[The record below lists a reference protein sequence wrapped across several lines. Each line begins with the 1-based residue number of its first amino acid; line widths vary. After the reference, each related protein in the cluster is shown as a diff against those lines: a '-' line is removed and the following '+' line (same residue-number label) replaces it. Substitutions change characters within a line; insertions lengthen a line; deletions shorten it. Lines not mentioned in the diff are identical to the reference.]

1 MPVAAHDPAP
11 YYADW
16 RDRYQLVGKIG
27 SGGFAE
33 VYEAYDVTL
42 EQPVALKIVP
52 DGRALSARIVR
63 EVEAAAALDHPNIVA
78 LYDWFTDDEGSVL
91 VWELVRGESLDE
103 LGHRLGDGDVVAVGV
118 ELLDALACAH
128 SQGII
133 HRDVKPQNVML
144 DDQGHVKVMDFGI
157 AHLMGSDTLTGDGDV
172 IGTIAYMS
180 PEQAAGRRVQ
190 PPSDVYSA
198 GMVLYELL
206 AGAHPLRG
214 DTPAETL
221 SNVAAARLP
230 SLATLRPDLP
240 DDLVTL
246 IDAACA
252 PRPAER
258 PTPSYVSQAFD
269 DLLRSGRLQ
278 TRRLQKAQRL
288 VRPLRRAG
296 EVAERAGGAA
306 LSAVT
311 AAVVL
316 GALPA
321 YPQSWTLPLIAI
333 GAAVWAVVPE
343 AGLAWLLGSL
353 AFPLFNVSLSVGATY
368 LVFAVALFLVARAR
382 PIAALWPAF
391 ALVLTPAYLT
401 LLAPAAAA
409 LLGRVRGP
417 LTAAWAGSGTVL
429 FLLLVRAPR
438 GPFTLEQPRLRLG
451 ESLAAAAD
459 PFTAAGRVS
468 VHLLATPTLLQAG
481 VWAALAAALAYAL
494 TCRRLEVRLWIWS
507 LSFAA
512 VFAVYRIVPVVVWDY
527 PASLWP
533 LVWSVALPAAVILLP
548 LVLTTGR
555 APEEGDD
562 GDLQEGEQEA

>member
-1 MPVAAHDPAP
+1 MSVAAQSPAP
-11 YYADW
+11 YYENW

-33 VYEAYDVTL
+33 VFEAYDLTL
-42 EQPVALKIVP
+42 EEPVALKIVP

-63 EVEAAAALDHPNIVA
+63 EVEAAASLDHPNIVA
-78 LYDWFTDDEGSVL
+78 LHDWFADDEGSIL
-91 VWELVRGESLDE
+91 VWELVRGDSLDK
-103 LGHRLGDGDVVAVGV
+103 LGHHLDDGDVVAIGV
-118 ELLDALACAH
+118 ELLDALAYAH
-128 SQGII
+128 SQGIV

-144 DDQGHVKVMDFGI
+144 DDGGHVKVMDFGI
-157 AHLMGSDTLTGDGDV
+157 AHLMDSDTLTGDGDV

-240 DDLVTL
+240 GELVTL

-258 PTPSYVSQAFD
+258 PTPSYLSEALD
-269 DLLRSGRLQ
+269 DLLRCGTLQ
-278 TRRLQKAQRL
+278 TRRLQKAQSL
-288 VRPLRRAG
+288 LRPLGRAA

-306 LSAVT
+306 LAAVTSAVT
-311 AAVVL
+311 L

-321 YPQSWTLPLIAI
+321 YPQSWTLPLVALT
-333 GAAVWAVVPE
+333 AAAWAVVPQ
-343 AGLAWLLGSL
+343 AGLAFLLGSL
-353 AFPLFNVSLSVGATY
+353 AFPLFNVSLSLGGAY
-368 LVFAVALFLVARAR
+368 LAFAVAVFLIARAR
-382 PIAALWPAF
+382 PITALWPAF
-391 ALVLTPAYLT
+391 ALVLLPAYLT

-409 LLGRVRGP
+409 LLGRIRGP
-417 LTAAWAGSGTVL
+417 FTAAWAGAGTVV

-438 GPFTLEQPRLRLG
+438 GPFTLEQPRWHVADG
-451 ESLAAAAD
+451 LAAAGD
-459 PFTAAGRVS
+459 PFTVAGRVL
-468 VHLLATPTLLQAG
+468 VHALAAPTLLQAA
-481 VWAALAAALAYAL
+481 VWAGLAAALGYAL
-494 TCRRLEVRLWIWS
+494 TRRRLETRLWIWS

-512 VFAVYRIVPVVVWDY
+512 VFAVYRVVPVAVWDY

-533 LVWSVALPAAVILLP
+533 LVWSVAVPAAVILLP
-548 LVLTTGR
+548 LVLTTGQV
-555 APEEGDD
+555 PEEGCD

>member
-1 MPVAAHDPAP
+1 MSVAAPNTAP
-11 YYADW
+11 YFADW
-16 RDRYQLVGKIG
+16 RDRYELVGKIG
-27 SGGFAE
+27 SGAFAD

-42 EQPVALKIVP
+42 DEPVALKIVP

-78 LYDWFTDDEGSVL
+78 LYDWFADGEGSIL
-91 VWELVRGESLDE
+91 VWELVRGQSLDK
-103 LGHRLGDGDVVAVGV
+103 LGHELGDGDVVAVGV
-118 ELLDALACAH
+118 EMLDALAYAH

-144 DDQGHVKVMDFGI
+144 GDDGHVKVMDFGI
-157 AHLMGSDTLTGDGDV
+157 AHLMDSDTLTGDGDV

-190 PPSDVYSA
+190 PPTDVYSA

-221 SNVAAARLP
+221 SNVAGARLP

-240 DDLVTL
+240 DDLITL
-246 IDAACA
+246 VDAACA

-258 PTPSYVSQAFD
+258 PTPAYLSDAFD

-278 TRRLQKAQRL
+278 ARRLQKARRL
-288 VRPLRRAG
+288 VRPLGRAA

-306 LSAVT
+306 LAAVT
-311 AAVVL
+311 SAVVL

-321 YPQSWTLPLIAI
+321 YPQSWTLPLVAVS
-333 GAAVWAVVPE
+333 AAVWAVVPE
-343 AGLAWLLGSL
+343 AGLAFLLGSL
-353 AFPLFNVSLSVGATY
+353 AFPLFNVSLSAGAAY
-368 LVFAVALFLVARAR
+368 LAFAVALFLIARAR
-382 PIAALWPAF
+382 PITALWPAF

-409 LLGRVRGP
+409 LLGRIRGP
-417 LTAAWAGSGTVL
+417 LTAAWAGAGTVL
-429 FLLLVRAPR
+429 FLLLTRAQR
-438 GPFTLEQPRLRLG
+438 GPFTLEQPRWPVGRDV
-451 ESLAAAAD
+451 AAAGD
-459 PFTAAGRVS
+459 PLTAAGRVL
-468 VHLLATPTLLQAG
+468 VHALAAPTLLQAA
-481 VWAALAAALAYAL
+481 VWAGLAAALGYAL
-494 TCRRLEVRLWIWS
+494 TRRRLEHRLWIWS

-512 VFAVYRIVPVVVWDY
+512 VFAVYRIVPVVVWHY

-533 LVWSVALPAAVILLP
+533 LVWSVAVPAAVILLP
-548 LVLTTGR
+548 LVLTTGE
-555 APEEGDD
+555 APEESDD
-562 GDLQEGEQEA
+562 GDLQEGE